1 VAAGEARVAVLA
13 ASALSRVAMNANMA
27 KNLKKGRAEGM
38 ARWGSLVGAA
48 MIAVACGGSPKN
60 APASPGATTAST
72 GAVDAVDS
80 GSAAASPTPAPS
92 ASSAAPA
99 PSAGGGAASPGAPAG
114 ASVPPPAPAHPFA
127 NNASEATSLIDDAI
141 TSRVNELTQCVE
153 DARARRKSPH
163 AKLVV
168 EVGIDEEGHMLG
180 VKLPKGEKVDH
191 VFSDCVLAALRGA
204 PFPKSHS
211 GVITVRKTFE
221 DKAVYR

>member
-1 VAAGEARVAVLA
+1 MNAKNTHAAG
-13 ASALSRVAMNANMA
+13 MT
-27 KNLKKGRAEGM
+27 
-38 ARWGSLVGAA
+38 RWGSLVGSA
-48 MIAVACGGSPKN
+48 MIAIGCGGSPKSG
-60 APASPGATTAST
+60 ASSPVATTPS
-72 GAVDAVDS
+72 GVPIDAVDS
-80 GSAAASPTPAPS
+80 GAAPSVAAASAAASPSGAPTT
-92 ASSAAPA
+92 AGAPA
-99 PSAGGGAASPGAPAG
+99 PA
-114 ASVPPPAPAHPFA
+114 PPPPPAHPFA

-180 VKLPKGEKVDH
+180 VKLPKGEKADRT
-191 VFSDCVLAALRGA
+191 FTDCVLAALHGA

-221 DKAVYR
+221 DKAVYK